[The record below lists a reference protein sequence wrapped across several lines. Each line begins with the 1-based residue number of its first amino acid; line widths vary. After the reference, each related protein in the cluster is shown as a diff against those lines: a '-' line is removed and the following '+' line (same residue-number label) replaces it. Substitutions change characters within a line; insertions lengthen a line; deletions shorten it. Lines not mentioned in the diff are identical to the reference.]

1 MLVVKVWFRPAL
13 VSMRL
18 PRFGFVLQLVLVL
31 ASSDLLNVTVLLV
44 DGVDDDDDDEA
55 ATAVDEEG
63 SVSVVDT
70 PC

>member
-44 DGVDDDDDDEA
+44 DGVDDGDDDEA

>member
-13 VSMRL
+13 VSIKL
-18 PRFGFVLQLVLVL
+18 PRFGFVLLLVLL
-31 ASSDLLNVTVLLV
+31 LTSSDLLNVTVLLV
-44 DGVDDDDDDEA
+44 DGVDDDEV

-63 SVSVVDT
+63 PVSVVDP